1 MAPRRCVVALLV
13 LGMLGVIFAAPA
25 RAQPVALVVEL
36 TEYNL
41 SPDRIEV
48 VLGEEVHIRLFNNGS
63 QGHNFILEGYANY
76 DPVINPGRQANVSF
90 VADTAGTYAMYCDV
104 AGHRQ
109 LGMEGTFVI
118 ARVRPPLT
126 TPTVEVAGVLV
137 AAGVAA
143 TAVVVFLRSRR
154 DTDG

>member
-1 MAPRRCVVALLV
+1 MARRRFVVALMA
-13 LGMLGVIFAAPA
+13 LGTLAVIFAAPA
-25 RAQPVALVVEL
+25 RAQSVDLVVEL

-41 SPDRIEV
+41 SPGRIDV
-48 VLGEEVHIRLFNNGS
+48 VLGEEVRIRLINNGS
-63 QGHNFILEGYANY
+63 QGHSFILEGYANY
-76 DPVINPGRQANVSF
+76 DSIITPGRQTNVSF
-90 VADTAGTYAMYCDV
+90 VADTAGTYPMYCNQ

-118 ARVRPPLT
+118 ARVRPPVT
-126 TPTVEVAGVLV
+126 TPIVEVAGVLV
-137 AAGVAA
+137 ATGVAA